1 MANLYPNSLAKHDH
15 IKAFDT
21 VTEQRLADLA
31 TSNMLV
37 YLIDNVVPEA
47 LPVLASQFDV
57 LGNKGWL
64 FADTEQKQRDLLKNA
79 IKLHKTKGTPFAI
92 KNALANI
99 GLQNAQII
107 EGSSFTPDYYNGV
120 RTFNGAVNFGN
131 YSWAEFRVLL
141 DITTVGATLTP
152 TLYDLALALIDEYK
166 NVRSHLIDL
175 SLGVFSTD
183 SVTVTDGV
191 LSTVS
196 LEINESISINNTYS
210 GAFLFDGTI
219 THDGEGVQIQIL

>member
-1 MANLYPNSLAKHDH
+1 MAKHDH

-21 VTEQRLADLA
+21 VTESRLADLA

-37 YLIDNVVPEA
+37 YLIDNVVPQA
-47 LPVLASQFDV
+47 LPVLASQFDL
-57 LGNKGWL
+57 LGNKGWIL
-64 FADTEQKQRDLLKNA
+64 ADTEQKQRDLLKNA
-79 IKLHKTKGTPFAI
+79 ITLHKTKGTPFAI
-92 KNALANI
+92 KNALASI

-120 RTFNGAVNFGN
+120 RDFNGAVTFGT

-141 DITTVGATLTP
+141 DVTTVGATLTT

-175 SLGVFSTD
+175 SLGVFALD
-183 SVTVTDGV
+183 GVTVTDGL
-191 LSTVS
+191 LSTVT
-196 LEINESISINNTYS
+196 LTIEENINLNNTYN
-210 GAFLFDGTI
+210 GAVLFDGSI
-219 THDGEGVQIQIL
+219 TYDGEGLQIQIL